1 LTRISAAFRLVAFPK
16 NVIQDSR
23 LRIYR
28 PTRELLAQIE
38 HLLAANKPS
47 FHHSPLDDVIEV
59 LCQGRRYSWVGI
71 YLTVEEKKQQLLVAG
86 GENGL
91 NTIALPQ
98 TRSKIL
104 VTMKLAGR
112 ELGVLAAESDR
123 ENAFGSEDRVLL
135 ENAAGALARFLAGRG
150 KYLVRKA
157 RSALLAQ
164 TTVPTHSPHSTS
176 EVKRSVS
183 AAVGEK

>member
-1 LTRISAAFRLVAFPK
+1 M
-16 NVIQDSR
+16 
-23 LRIYR
+23 RIYR

-71 YLTVEEKKQQLLVAG
+71 YLTIEENKQQLLVAG

-91 NTIALPQ
+91 NTITLPQ
-98 TRSKIL
+98 TQSKIL

-135 ENAAGALARFLAGRG
+135 ENVAGALARFR
-150 KYLVRKA
+150 
-157 RSALLAQ
+157 
-164 TTVPTHSPHSTS
+164 T
-176 EVKRSVS
+176 
-183 AAVGEK
+183 